1 MAKYRVWT
9 AQLIDA
15 DLDSAAKA
23 LRERNRDR
31 QGPILE
37 PDFDP
42 VPTAVQIG
50 RCAYSAPCRAPRC
63 RASCSSRPMIAM
75 NATTSP
81 NMIAASSRAG
91 LLMFSAPYA

>member
-15 DLDSAAKA
+15 NLDSDAKA
-23 LRERNRDR
+23 LRERIRDR
-31 QGPILE
+31 QGPMLE

-50 RCAYSAPCRAPRC
+50 RCCYPTPRC
-63 RASCSSRPMIAM
+63 RASCPSRPIIAM
-75 NATTSP
+75 NATTSL